1 MREKESGRSYGE
13 QIKNM
18 LQDADES
25 MDYDISTAE
34 LQRLFVLVCASEG
47 SCGLRDLS
55 SKTYKESRVQP
66 L

>member
-34 LQRLFVLVCASEG
+34 LQRLFVLVCASEA

-55 SKTYKESRVQP
+55 SKTYTESRVQP